1 MIHSLAMMLSL
12 QIKMCKLQSPPKE
25 PHRLRCKPFVLF
37 CGIYSNQKMAALS
50 LRARPHEWCLSLVA
64 LFLEGRG
71 FYLTD
76 TAGSLAELV
85 TEAA

>member
-1 MIHSLAMMLSL
+1 MIHSLAMLSL

-25 PHRLRCKPFVLF
+25 AHHLRCKPFVLF
-37 CGIYSNQKMAALS
+37 CGVDSNQKMAALS
-50 LRARPHEWCLSLVA
+50 LRARPHEWCLSLVS